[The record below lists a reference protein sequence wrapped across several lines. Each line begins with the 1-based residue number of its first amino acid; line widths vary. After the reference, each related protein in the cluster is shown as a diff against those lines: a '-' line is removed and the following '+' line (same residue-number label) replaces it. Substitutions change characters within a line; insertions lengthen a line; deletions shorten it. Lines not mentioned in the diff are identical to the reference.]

1 MFSTQ
6 ILLGDQFS
14 PTELVLAPG
23 YYVKPFKF
31 ILPSSLPASFEHKYG
46 HIQYIIE
53 AKAIIPL
60 SLANWTCKT
69 FSVANT
75 LELSEFSDLSHP
87 FEARMTNTLYFGIF
101 KSSPIEV
108 IFRLPK
114 SILTIVTFD
123 FLI

>member
-6 ILLGDQFS
+6 ILLGNQFS
-14 PTELVLAPG
+14 PSELVLAPG
-23 YYVKPFKF
+23 YYVKLFKF

-46 HIQYIIE
+46 YIQYNIE
-53 AKAIIPL
+53 AKVIIPL
-60 SLANWTCKT
+60 SLANWTCKM

-75 LELSEFSDLSHP
+75 LELSEFSGLSHP

-108 IFRLPK
+108 IFRLAK
-114 SILTIVTFD
+114 SI
-123 FLI
+123 